1 MLQHLKN
8 RCKFRLER
16 IILRGAHYRLLV
28 MAAAIGLVAAA
39 GGILVWKGDQGFSSS
54 GEAIWWAFLR
64 LTDPGY
70 LGDDEGVFR
79 RIVSTVVTVLGYVL
93 FMGALIA
100 IMTQW
105 LSQTISKLESGLTP
119 IAQRG
124 HILIL
129 GWTNRT
135 PSIVEQLVRSE
146 EGVPRFLRRRG
157 TRNLRIVILAE
168 EVTAELLQELRQKLG
183 EEWNPNQIILR
194 SGNPLHM
201 EHLHRVDFQN
211 AAAIILPGADFALGG
226 AEFNDTRMVKT
237 LLSISHHTRAEG
249 ESELPALVAEIFDP
263 RKVLVGASAYGG
275 PVEVLASNAFISRL
289 IAQTVRHPGLSYVYS
304 EILTQGDG
312 NELYIRPCSEFCG
325 ARLQDLSE
333 GFAEGIL
340 LGAVRPHGS
349 SFTSLMNPP
358 GDFILEE
365 NDRLVVLAESSAAA
379 SPAKDHTP
387 SVTEMPRR
395 PGTNVSP
402 TKHRRVLILGW
413 NHKVPAL
420 LDEFSGYGAERFD
433 IDVLSSVPISD
444 REEDLKDF
452 DLDLQ
457 QLELR
462 HLRGD
467 FTIPTV
473 LRKLHPEAYDNV
485 VLLSSDR
492 LDSGEAS
499 DARSVMGYLLLREI
513 LAEHPTGTTHTVIEL
528 MDEANL
534 SLFEHR
540 RAEIL
545 VSPLILSHM
554 LGQVA
559 VRRELRAVFDEIF
572 GPDGA
577 EIYFR
582 PAADYGAVDVELS
595 FGDLQHRAAAH
606 GEIALGVRIDAQG
619 RIPGGGVSLNPD
631 RSRSWRLSAEDEVV
645 VLTTYS

>member
-289 IAQTVRHPGLSYVYS
+289 IAQTGRHPGLSYVYS

-312 NELYIRPCSEFCG
+312 NEL
-325 ARLQDLSE
+325 
-333 GFAEGIL
+333 
-340 LGAVRPHGS
+340 
-349 SFTSLMNPP
+349 
-358 GDFILEE
+358 
-365 NDRLVVLAESSAAA
+365 
-379 SPAKDHTP
+379 
-387 SVTEMPRR
+387 
-395 PGTNVSP
+395 
-402 TKHRRVLILGW
+402 
-413 NHKVPAL
+413 
-420 LDEFSGYGAERFD
+420 
-433 IDVLSSVPISD
+433 
-444 REEDLKDF
+444 
-452 DLDLQ
+452 
-457 QLELR
+457 
-462 HLRGD
+462 
-467 FTIPTV
+467 
-473 LRKLHPEAYDNV
+473 
-485 VLLSSDR
+485 
-492 LDSGEAS
+492 
-499 DARSVMGYLLLREI
+499 
-513 LAEHPTGTTHTVIEL
+513 
-528 MDEANL
+528 
-534 SLFEHR
+534 
-540 RAEIL
+540 
-545 VSPLILSHM
+545 
-554 LGQVA
+554 
-559 VRRELRAVFDEIF
+559 
-572 GPDGA
+572 
-577 EIYFR
+577 
-582 PAADYGAVDVELS
+582 
-595 FGDLQHRAAAH
+595 
-606 GEIALGVRIDAQG
+606 
-619 RIPGGGVSLNPD
+619 
-631 RSRSWRLSAEDEVV
+631 
-645 VLTTYS
+645 